1 MPSRNSKSY
10 IAVVAVAAAVG
21 FAAPA
26 VAPVGFAA
34 APASALAT
42 GPGEGAGRASTQDV
56 HLTHLPAMYDDPHG
70 LLRRRGAIGR
80 PVCDRHRVRVDRSL
94 EARRRH
100 GADGRPDHQRQPYH
114 RK

>member
-1 MPSRNSKSY
+1 MPSRNIKSY

-26 VAPVGFAA
+26 VAPVG
-34 APASALAT
+34 
-42 GPGEGAGRASTQDV
+42 
-56 HLTHLPAMYDDPHG
+56 
-70 LLRRRGAIGR
+70 
-80 PVCDRHRVRVDRSL
+80 RSD
-94 EARRRH
+94 RRRH